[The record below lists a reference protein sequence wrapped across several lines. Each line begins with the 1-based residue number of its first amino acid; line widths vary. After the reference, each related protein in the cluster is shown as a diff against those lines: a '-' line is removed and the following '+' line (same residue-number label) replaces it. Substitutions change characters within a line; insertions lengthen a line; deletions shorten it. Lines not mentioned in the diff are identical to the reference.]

1 MIIWT
6 DYMNYRLQ
14 LRGFDYN
21 EGEKVI
27 KYTPERY
34 FDTSTSRQ
42 IAVGYHKKLLVMIP
56 YEQNGSD
63 ITPVTIHATSR
74 HQINLRLK
82 SGRYKNE

>member
-21 EGEKVI
+21 EVEKVI

-34 FDTSTSRQ
+34 FDTSTGRQ
-42 IAVGYHKKLLVMIP
+42 IAVGNHKKLLVMIP